1 MAAAPPPRRVI
12 SRLLVAN
19 RGEIARRIFRT
30 CRELGIATVAVY
42 SEADA
47 EAPFVA
53 EADEAV
59 QIGGPAPRDSYL
71 RADAVVDAAL
81 ATGADAVHPGYGFLA
96 ENADFARA
104 VAAAG
109 LVFVGPGPDAI
120 ARMGS
125 KIEARALMEGADV
138 PVLPGEVIGPD
149 SDLAVAAD
157 RVGYPLLV
165 KASAGGGG
173 KGMRVVREPAELEG
187 SVAAARREA
196 LAAFGDDAVFLERYV
211 DEPRHVEIQIFGDGH
226 GKLISLFERDC
237 SVQRRHQ
244 KVIEESPSPAIDAAL
259 RQRMGEAAVTA
270 GEAIGYVGAG
280 TVEFLLAPGG
290 EFFFLEVN
298 TRLQVEHPVT
308 EAVTGLDLVALQ
320 ISVAEGRP
328 LPPEA
333 TAATMNGHAVEARL
347 YAEDAAAGFLPV
359 TGLLERIEIGG
370 GVRADSGVVDGS
382 RISEHYDPMIA
393 KVIAHGATRDDAVRR
408 LATALQGAELHGLTT
423 NRDFLVR
430 VLRHPEFLA
439 GEADTHFLIRHDPAE
454 LGAPLLGEREE
465 RVCAIAA
472 ALAGQA
478 RRRAEASALGG
489 LPSGW
494 RNLRS
499 APQRAE
505 FGGPRGDHR
514 VEYAFDGGGSLALL
528 VVNDEP
534 IESFELVA
542 CDPGEVVLE
551 LDGRRVRYRV
561 TPAADGGVYVNVP
574 AGQVRLDEVPRF
586 ADAAA
591 AAEIGGSLQAPM
603 PGTVVRTMV
612 SAGDTVAQG
621 DPLIVLEAMKMEH
634 EMVAPEAGTVAE
646 LRVGEGDQVEAGA
659 TLAVVISF
667 SDDEPVSSVSSPA

>member
-1 MAAAPPPRRVI
+1 MADAPTTRVI

-47 EAPFVA
+47 DTPFVA

-59 QIGGPAPRDSYL
+59 PIGGPAPRDSYL
-71 RADAVVDAAL
+71 RIDAVVAAAV

-109 LVFVGPGPDAI
+109 LIFVGPGPDAI
-120 ARMGS
+120 TRMGS

-138 PVLPGEVIGPD
+138 PVLPGEVIGPE
-149 SDLAVAAD
+149 SDLGVAAG

-173 KGMRVVREPAELEG
+173 KGMRVVRDPAELES
-187 SVAAARREA
+187 SVDAARREA
-196 LAAFGDDAVFLERYV
+196 LGAFGDDAVFLERYV
-211 DEPRHVEIQIFGDGH
+211 DEPRHVEIQIFGDAH
-226 GKLISLFERDC
+226 GKLVSLFERDC

-244 KVIEESPSPAIDAAL
+244 KVIEESPSPAIDASL
-259 RQRMGEAAVTA
+259 RERMGAAAVTA

-308 EAVTGLDLVALQ
+308 EAVTGLDLVELQ
-320 ISVAEGRP
+320 IHVAEGRP
-328 LPPEA
+328 LPTAASEA
-333 TAATMNGHAVEARL
+333 TMRGHAVEARL
-347 YAEDAAAGFLPV
+347 YAEDAPAGFLPV
-359 TGLLERIEIGG
+359 TGVLERIEIGG

-382 RISEHYDPMIA
+382 RISEYYDPMIA
-393 KVIAHGATRDDAVRR
+393 KVIAYGATREDAVRR
-408 LATALQGAELHGLTT
+408 LASALQGAELHGLTT

-454 LGAPLLGEREE
+454 LGAPLLDEQAERA
-465 RVCAIAA
+465 CAVAA
-472 ALAGQA
+472 ALAGQV
-478 RRRAEASALGG
+478 RRRRTADVLDAV
-489 LPSGW
+489 PSGW

-499 APQRAE
+499 APQHAE
-505 FGGPRGDHR
+505 LVGPRGEHR
-514 VEYAFDGGGSLALL
+514 VEYAFDGGGALAFLA
-528 VVNDEP
+528 VDGEP
-534 IESFELVA
+534 VESFELLA
-542 CDPGEVVLE
+542 CEPGAVDLVLG
-551 LDGRRVRYRV
+551 GRRVRYRV
-561 TPAADGGVYVNVP
+561 SPAADGGVYVNVP
-574 AGQVRLDEVPRF
+574 AGQVLLGEVPRF
-586 ADAAA
+586 ADAADG
-591 AAEIGGSLQAPM
+591 AEVGGSLQAPM

-612 SAGDTVAQG
+612 GAGDAVEQG

-634 EMVAPEAGTVAE
+634 EMVAPEAGTVTE
-646 LRVGEGDQVEAGA
+646 LHVAEGDQVEAGA
-659 TLAVVISF
+659 TLAVVTASPEG
-667 SDDEPVSSVSSPA
+667 EPVS